1 MRLSPILWAV
11 SVQKLPKFMESWLS
25 VPGIISCAVGGLSSH
40 HEAFSLNPSLPFS
53 WQHQL
58 QPAACLVLFCEP
70 LAVLIFFAFCLVH
83 RSVPAT
89 GTQKVLSIHE
99 QMTGWVDGGGMRRF
113 IDIVT
118 DPPGDHH
125 CALR

>member
-1 MRLSPILWAV
+1 
-11 SVQKLPKFMESWLS
+11 MESWLS
-25 VPGIISCAVGGLSSH
+25 VPGLFPVLLEACSH
-40 HEAFSLNPSLPFS
+40 RGAFSLDPSLPFS
-53 WQHQL
+53 WQL

-99 QMTGWVDGGGMRRF
+99 QMTGWVDGGGMRLF

-125 CALR
+125 CPLR